1 MLIGSFFLSF
11 LLVIGSSHQE
21 SSPSTEMRT
30 PGAPVELVTMLA
42 GSREW
47 ASLPARHGTVPA
59 ASRVTGHTE
68 PPASDGDVTPPGA
81 GSPENPSADTVTHL
95 LPHSHPPGEFY
106 GCESPVSCLGS
117 VPVPQLEM
125 QIFERNPTSG
135 KWGFFFQHYNEDDS
149 QELPLFFLPPSCTQG
164 VLPIHWAQRLCTEQR
179 PLGVPTA
186 SPIRN

>member
-1 MLIGSFFLSF
+1 MLS
-11 LLVIGSSHQE
+11 
-21 SSPSTEMRT
+21 
-30 PGAPVELVTMLA
+30 

-106 GCESPVSCLGS
+106 GCEGPVSCLGS

-149 QELPLFFLPPSCTQG
+149 QELPLFFHHPAVPRESCPSTGLRGCAQSRDPWVSPQLLPSGTEPHCKPSQVTRTQ
-164 VLPIHWAQRLCTEQR
+164 LKET
-179 PLGVPTA
+179 
-186 SPIRN
+186 